1 MTQDKIEQLFA
12 PKILSCFPYYAEFWE
27 KFIGVRSANRLLPYQ
42 LCIPA
47 TATNEERML
56 ILKCHEEISMKH
68 YSQFCQLAGAHFQL
82 EKATEALGE
91 TSESW
96 RHFLFWEAF
105 DNFYQHLG
113 NARNQMYGLW
123 QEIQNVNKSLPAKL
137 KEYLE
142 SSHQCDLWQE
152 IDRWEEEAIDLRDN
166 VVHYSR
172 GAALYG
178 GGTYWIPLPMSRNV
192 AWSETLAQH
201 KCFQEAPKKMVNDL
215 CKLEALL
222 DKVQRLMGNELE
234 KSFQSK
240 GVVICDE

>member
-1 MTQDKIEQLFA
+1 
-12 PKILSCFPYYAEFWE
+12 
-27 KFIGVRSANRLLPYQ
+27 
-42 LCIPA
+42 
-47 TATNEERML
+47 
-56 ILKCHEEISMKH
+56 
-68 YSQFCQLAGAHFQL
+68 L

-91 TSESW
+91 TSESL

-123 QEIQNVNKSLPAKL
+123 HEIQNVNKSLPAKL

-142 SSHQCDLWQE
+142 SSHQSDLWRE
-152 IDRWEEEAIDLRDN
+152 IDRWEEEVIDLRDN
-166 VVHYSR
+166 IVHYSR
-172 GAALYG
+172 GAASYAD
-178 GGTYWIPLPMSRNV
+178 GTYWIPLPISRNV
-192 AWSETLAQH
+192 TWSETFAQH